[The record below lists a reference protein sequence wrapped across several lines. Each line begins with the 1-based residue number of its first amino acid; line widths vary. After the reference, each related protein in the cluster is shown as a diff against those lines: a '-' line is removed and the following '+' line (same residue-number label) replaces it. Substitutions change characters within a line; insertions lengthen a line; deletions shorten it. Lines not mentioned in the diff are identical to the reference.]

1 MRVTPFKFHTFGDE
15 RIIPFMQTTI
25 LDVSGNEAQPTAI
38 DAAISFEP
46 FIAWLKKR
54 ISEEQTVKARLYIET
69 LAVFEASDI
78 SRQDIAVADTSRYT
92 QELEYVYACLSP
104 AMRPEES
111 LAWGLSFPFIP
122 RIFYGTGPL
131 YALLGEKNENSSYQ
145 VSRAPEDYHVDR
157 LQLLYSFI
165 LQRLYNFFVP
175 VKKEQFHEGI
185 NHHTGLLQYYGVH
198 FNTDFVAVTAKGPL
212 PEIDMGQLYTHLS
225 EGGGFEILEE
235 MLPLELFRFRGFFVI
250 TVTDVTAQK
259 AVENIQK
266 VRLSRTT
273 VVEEESFQEVIQ
285 SLKSLVR
292 NRKIEFD
299 LFPFLR
305 VNDVP
310 VYSLEKG
317 GTGIL
322 FEVWGEDRLTP
333 EEFRRQAK
341 AFAAKPIFF
350 FSPDIFQETRK
361 EYAFLEHF
369 RKQGVKSLGL
379 MPIFHL
385 HELVGIMAVHT
396 WGEESFD
403 DKTLALLE
411 PAIAPI
417 AQLLQIY
424 IEEFNLEIESVIKEK
439 FTSIQPAVQ
448 WKFNEVAWHYLYHTK
463 KHLPVTIQN
472 ILFEQVYPLYG
483 AIDIRNSTVERN
495 KAIIADLDNH
505 LSTLA
510 ATLDGLRQY
519 QQNDLLKQM
528 TYHCQQWQ
536 EALSQQQLSPS
547 DENQLNRFLEVE
559 AVEYLHH
566 MALQHPNTSE
576 AIEAC
581 LQSLAGDV
589 NKDALEAAMQ
599 LINDT
604 VNQYFESEKNKLQE
618 SYPCYFEKFRTDGVE
633 YDIYIGQSIAP
644 DKPFNHFHLKNLR
657 LWQLSSMVTIAGL
670 THGLLWRMPKELH
683 TTQLIFVHNHP
694 IDISFRADE
703 RKFDVEGA
711 YNIRYQMIKKRID
724 KVHIRNTEERLTQP
738 DKIALIYSDR
748 KDVEDYLPFIR
759 YLQDTGVLLPEMEE
773 VELEELQG
781 LSGLQA
787 IRVGIALAA
796 EK

>member
-1 MRVTPFKFHTFGDE
+1 
-15 RIIPFMQTTI
+15 MQTTI
-25 LDVSGNEAQPTAI
+25 LDVSGNRAQPLAI

-46 FIAWLKKR
+46 FLSWLKRR
-54 ISEEQTVKARLYIET
+54 ISEEQTVKALLYVET
-69 LAVFEASDI
+69 LAQFEAADI
-78 SRQDIAVADTSRYT
+78 SHRDIAVEDMQQYAK
-92 QELEYVYACLSP
+92 QLEYVYACLSP
-104 AMRPEES
+104 MNPMKD
-111 LAWGLSFPFIP
+111 LAWGLSFPFTP
-122 RIFYGTGPL
+122 TTFYGTDLL
-131 YALLGEKNENSSYQ
+131 YELLEERKEQTHYE
-145 VSRAPEDYHVDR
+145 VSRAVEDYHIDR
-157 LQLLYSFI
+157 LQLIYSFI
-165 LQRLYNFFVP
+165 LQRLYDFNVP
-175 VKKEQFHEGI
+175 VKREQYHSGI
-185 NHHTGLLQYYGVH
+185 NKSTGLLQYYAANI
-198 FNTDFVAVTAKGPL
+198 NTDFVDVVANGTL
-212 PEIDMGQLYTHLS
+212 PEVDAVQLYTHFS

-235 MLPLELFRFRGFFVI
+235 MLPLGMFRFRGICVI

-259 AVENIQK
+259 AVENIRK
-266 VRLSRTT
+266 VRLSRTA
-273 VVEEESFQEVIQ
+273 VVEEESFKEVIQ

-292 NRKIEFD
+292 SSKIEFD
-299 LFPFLR
+299 LFPLLR
-305 VNDVP
+305 VNDVL
-310 VYSLEKG
+310 VYGFEKG

-322 FEVWGEDRLTP
+322 FEVWGEGRLTP
-333 EEFRRQAK
+333 EEFARQAK
-341 AFAAKPIFF
+341 AFSLKPIFF
-350 FSPDIFQETRK
+350 FSSDIFRETKK
-361 EYAFLEHF
+361 EYGFLEHF
-369 RKQGVKSLGL
+369 RKLEVKSLAL
-379 MPIFHL
+379 LPVFHL

-396 WGEESFD
+396 WGEDTFK

-411 PAIAPI
+411 PAIGAV

-448 WKFNEVAWHYLYHTK
+448 WKFNEAAWYYLYHAK
-463 KHLPVTIQN
+463 RNLPVTIQN

-495 KAIIADLDNH
+495 KAIIADLDSH
-505 LSTLA
+505 LSMLA
-510 ATLDGLRQY
+510 TTFDSLRQY
-519 QQNDLLKQM
+519 QENDLLKQM
-528 TYHCQQWQ
+528 IYYCQQWQ
-536 EALSQQQLSPS
+536 EALSLEQLSPS

-566 MALQHPNTSE
+566 MALQQPNTRE
-576 AIEAC
+576 VIDAC

-589 NKDALEAAMQ
+589 NKDALEASMQ
-599 LINDT
+599 LINGT

-644 DKPFNHFHLKNLR
+644 DKPFDHFHLKNLR

-670 THGLLWRMPKELH
+670 THGLLSQMPKELH

-787 IRVGIALAA
+787 IRVGVALAA

>member
-1 MRVTPFKFHTFGDE
+1 
-15 RIIPFMQTTI
+15 MQTTI
-25 LDVSGNEAQPTAI
+25 LDVSGSKALPLAI

-46 FIAWLKKR
+46 FIAWLRRR
-54 ISEEQTVKARLYIET
+54 ISEEQTVKARLYEET
-69 LAVFEASDI
+69 LAAFESSDI
-78 SRQDIAVADTSRYT
+78 SHGDLAVADAARYT
-92 QELEYVYACLSP
+92 LQLEYVYACLSP
-104 AMRPEES
+104 AMRAEETLS
-111 LAWGLSFPFIP
+111 WGLSFPFMPIT
-122 RIFYGTGPL
+122 FYGTDQL
-131 YALLGEKNENSSYQ
+131 YELMAQRVEHANYEMSRTPADYQ
-145 VSRAPEDYHVDR
+145 LDR

-165 LQRLYNFFVP
+165 LQRLYDFFVP
-175 VKKEQFHEGI
+175 VKREQYHAGF
-185 NHHTGLLQYYGVH
+185 NKTTGLLQYYAVN
-198 FNTDFVAVTAKGPL
+198 FNTDFVNVTAKGPL

-235 MLPLELFRFRGFFVI
+235 MLPLELFRFRGFFVV

-266 VRLSRTT
+266 VRLSRTA
-273 VVEEESFQEVIQ
+273 VVEEKSFQEVIQ

-292 NRKIEFD
+292 NSKIEFD

-333 EEFRRQAK
+333 EEFGRQAK
-341 AFAAKPIFF
+341 AFEQKPIFF
-350 FSPDIFQETRK
+350 FSPDIFQEIQI
-361 EYAFLEHF
+361 EYSFLAHF
-369 RKQGVKSLGL
+369 RKQGVKSLAL
-379 MPIFHL
+379 MPIFYA

-396 WGEESFD
+396 WGEEVFD

-411 PAIAPI
+411 PAIGPVG
-417 AQLLQIY
+417 QLLQIY
-424 IEEFNLEIESVIKEK
+424 IEEFNLEIEKVIKEK

-448 WKFNEVAWHYLYHTK
+448 WKFNEVAWYYLYNTK
-463 KHLPVTIQN
+463 KNLPVTIQN

-495 KAIIADLDNH
+495 KAIIADLDSH
-505 LSTLA
+505 LSVLA
-510 ATLDGLRQY
+510 TTLDSLRQY

-528 TYHCQQWQ
+528 IYHCQQWQ
-536 EALSQQQLSPS
+536 QALLQQQLSPS
-547 DENQLNRFLEVE
+547 DENELNRFLEVE
-559 AVEYLHH
+559 AVQYLRHI
-566 MALQHPNTSE
+566 AQRYPQTSE
-576 AIEAC
+576 TIDTC
-581 LQSLAGDV
+581 LQSMSGDV
-589 NKDALEAAMQ
+589 NKDALEASMQ
-599 LINDT
+599 LITRT

-644 DKPFNHFHLKNLR
+644 DKPFDHFHLKNLR

-670 THGLLWRMPKELH
+670 THGLLSQMPKELR

-724 KVHIRNTEERLTQP
+724 KVHIRHTEERLTQP

-759 YLQDTGVLLPEMEE
+759 YLQDTGMLLPEMEE
-773 VELEELQG
+773 LELEDLQG

-787 IRVGIALAA
+787 IRIGINLEE

>member
-1 MRVTPFKFHTFGDE
+1 
-15 RIIPFMQTTI
+15 MQTTI
-25 LDVSGNEAQPTAI
+25 LDVSGNRAQPLAI

-46 FIAWLKKR
+46 FITWLKRR
-54 ISEEQTVKARLYIET
+54 ISEEQTVKARLYAAT
-69 LAVFEASDI
+69 LEEFEASDI
-78 SRQDIAVADTSRYT
+78 GHRDIAVEDTPGYVK
-92 QELEYVYACLSP
+92 QLEYVYACLSP
-104 AMRPEES
+104 AMRSEET
-111 LAWGLSFPFIP
+111 LAWGLSFPFKPIT
-122 RIFYGTGPL
+122 FYGTDQL
-131 YALLGEKNENSSYQ
+131 YALLGQRGENTDYE
-145 VSRAPEDYHVDR
+145 VSRKPADYHLDR
-157 LQLLYSFI
+157 LQLLYSFL

-175 VKKEQFHEGI
+175 VKREQYHAGI
-185 NHHTGLLQYYGVH
+185 NKSTGLLQYYAVN
-198 FNTDFVAVTAKGPL
+198 FNTDFVEVTAKGPL

-266 VRLSRTT
+266 VRLSRTAL
-273 VVEEESFQEVIQ
+273 VAEKSFNEVIQ

-292 NRKIEFD
+292 NSKIEFD

-310 VYSLEKG
+310 VYSFEKG

-333 EEFRRQAK
+333 EEFGRQAK
-341 AFAAKPIFF
+341 AFASKPIFF
-350 FSPDIFQETRK
+350 FSADIFLVTQK

-379 MPIFHL
+379 MPIFYA

-396 WGEESFD
+396 WGEDTFD

-411 PAIAPI
+411 PAISPI

-424 IEEFNLEIESVIKEK
+424 IEEFNLEIENVIKEK

-448 WKFNEVAWHYLYHTK
+448 WKFNEAAWHYLYNTK
-463 KHLPVTIQN
+463 KKLPVTIQN

-495 KAIIADLDNH
+495 KAIIADLDSH
-505 LSTLA
+505 LSILA
-510 ATLDGLRQY
+510 ATLDSLQQY

-528 TYHCQQWQ
+528 IYRCQQWQ
-536 EALSQQQLSPS
+536 QAILQEQLSPS
-547 DENQLNRFLEVE
+547 DENELNRFLEVE
-559 AVEYLHH
+559 AVEYLRHI
-566 MALQHPNTSE
+566 AIQFPKTAE
-576 AIEAC
+576 AIESC
-581 LQSLAGDV
+581 LQSLAGEV
-589 NKDALEAAMQ
+589 NKAALEASMQ
-599 LINDT
+599 LINGT

-633 YDIYIGQSIAP
+633 YDIYIGQSISP
-644 DKPFNHFHLKNLR
+644 DKPFSHFHLKNLR

-670 THGLLWRMPKELH
+670 THGLLSQMPRELH

-773 VELEELQG
+773 LELEDLQG
-781 LSGLQA
+781 LTGLQA
-787 IRVGIALAA
+787 IRMGITLPP